1 MNKFLNMADVG
12 GRELVGHQLFRGN
25 GERMQEIEN
34 SYKQCLKFNHDRLGV
49 LVLSDATVLA
59 AGGWGCFFG
68 ANSDESE
75 IALENGMGWGRSN
88 YSRFQ
93 IKYPYNFQ
101 CDERSV
107 ADARDAGSLK
117 KINSAVMLTF
127 PGAFTFGHWIVDII
141 IRNHIFNIRSEI
153 KNIDVEFYF
162 LPGPLQA
169 WMRPFIEFMNIPYE
183 KIIELKNDD
192 AYQVKQLY
200 VPTIA
205 SHFKAGVLPFEL
217 CRQVFDDFKEFVEI
231 HKTSTSTGL
240 YRAGILM
247 HTSLTS
253 GADRNIKNVDALRQW
268 GDDRGYLLIDPVG
281 KGLVHTLSEIN
292 SCEFIIGQDSSALHN
307 LAFVSKPLIVIESI
321 KRNANIHASI
331 QEINRS
337 ILTYVSCRKN
347 SANEFTVSFDDLD
360 LACEL
365 IASVE

>member
-1 MNKFLNMADVG
+1 MADVD

-49 LVLSDATVLA
+49 LVLNDATVLA

-75 IALENGMGWGRSN
+75 IALENGMGWGRAN
-88 YSRFQ
+88 YSRFE
-93 IKYPYNFQ
+93 IKHPYSLQ
-101 CDERSV
+101 DDERSV
-107 ADARDAGSLK
+107 ANIVDAFSLK
-117 KINSAVMLTF
+117 IINSAVMLTF

-141 IRNHIFNIRSEI
+141 IRNHIFNIQSEI
-153 KNIDVEFYF
+153 KNSEVDFYF

-183 KIIELKNDD
+183 KIIELKKDD
-192 AYQVKQLY
+192 TYKVKQLY

-205 SHFKAGVLPFEL
+205 SHYKAGVLPLEL
-217 CRQVFDDFKEFVEI
+217 CQQVFDDFREFI
-231 HKTSTSTGL
+231 GSRNTSTSTGH

-253 GADRNIKNVDALRQW
+253 GAGRNIKNVDTLRHW
-268 GDDRGYLLIDPVG
+268 GDGQGYLLIDPVG
-281 KGLVHTLSEIN
+281 KDLRRTLSEIN

-307 LAFVSKPLIVIESI
+307 LAFASKPLIVIESV

-331 QEINRS
+331 QEINKS
-337 ILTYVSCRKN
+337 FLTYVSCRKN
-347 SANEFTVSFDDLD
+347 SANEFSISLDDLD

-365 IASVE
+365 ILSAV